1 MVTCDSS
8 FAELIDE
15 VHRSLRQEKMVT
27 IRMIGDKRPYNFP
40 LPIKRMKPTV
50 KGEDSVQEYR
60 PYMVAEYIEWART
73 PHGQAKIAAVA
84 AMHAR
89 GGSET
94 ISSDDAEQVGS
105 EDDLI

>member
-8 FAELIDE
+8 FDELIDAVYE
-15 VHRSLRQEKMVT
+15 ALKAKKMVT

-40 LPIKRMKPTV
+40 LPIKRVKPTA
-50 KGEDSVQEYR
+50 KGEDSIQEYR
-60 PYMVAEYIEWART
+60 PYMVAEYVEWART
-73 PHGQAKIAAVA
+73 PHGQAKIASVE

-94 ISSDDAEQVGS
+94 VSNDPP

>member
-8 FAELIDE
+8 FNELIDAAFRAVKKKE
-15 VHRSLRQEKMVT
+15 MVS

-40 LPIKRMKPTV
+40 LPIVRVKPAVKNTDTV
-50 KGEDSVQEYR
+50 QQYR
-60 PYMVAEYIEWART
+60 PYMVVEYVEWART
-73 PHGQAKIAAVA
+73 PAAQAKIAKIE

-89 GGSET
+89 GNPETVSE
-94 ISSDDAEQVGS
+94 DEP

>member
-1 MVTCDSS
+1 MVTSDSS
-8 FAELIDE
+8 FPELIDA
-15 VHRSLRQEKMVT
+15 VHKALKAEKMVT

-40 LPIKRMKPTV
+40 LPIKRVKPTT
-50 KGEDSVQEYR
+50 KGGDSIQEYR
-60 PYMVAEYIEWART
+60 PYMVAEYVEWART
-73 PHGQAKIAAVA
+73 PHGQAKIASNA

-94 ISSDDAEQVGS
+94 VSSDEA